1 MVAKEMLIEGLKESL
16 RRDARHNIDKGTMK
30 LPVDVE
36 EFATRL
42 GQFPFRR
49 LLGKVGLGH
58 SDYVQ
63 AIKDICEELS
73 LEVKD
78 ELTEQ
83 A

>member
-42 GQFPFRR
+42 EKFPFRR
-49 LLGKVGLGH
+49 LLGKVGLEH

-63 AIKDICEELS
+63 AIKDICEELG
-73 LEVKD
+73 LEVKN
-78 ELTEQ
+78 ESARQ

>member
-42 GQFPFRR
+42 EKSSGLFARV
-49 LLGKVGLGH
+49 GKLTH
-58 SDYVQ
+58 EDYVQ
-63 AIKDICEELS
+63 AIENICEEFG
-73 LEVKD
+73 LEVKNG
-78 ELTEQ
+78 EKG
-83 A
+83 

>member
-42 GQFPFRR
+42 EKVPFRR
-49 LLGKVGLGH
+49 LFCKVGLEH

-63 AIKDICEELS
+63 AIRDICEEFG
-73 LEVKD
+73 LEVKNV
-78 ELTEQ
+78 L
-83 A
+83 